1 MIVKWHTSMR
11 YTDKGLK
18 NTGNGKRML
27 DGMGKMRY
35 SEHVA
40 NFAATLIF
48 DYMSNKR
55 VGM

>member
-1 MIVKWHTSMR
+1 MR